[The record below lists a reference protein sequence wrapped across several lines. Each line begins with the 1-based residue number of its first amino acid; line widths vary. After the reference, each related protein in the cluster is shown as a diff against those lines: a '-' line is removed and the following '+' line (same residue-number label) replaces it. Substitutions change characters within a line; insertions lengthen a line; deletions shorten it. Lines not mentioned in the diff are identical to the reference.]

1 MFGWLKKIFKSEPV
15 PPSLMVPDCEHV
27 KHLMRNSIAGMQLAR
42 KRALDVMKSADIRF
56 VANMQVLEETLSRM
70 KDPKND

>member
-1 MFGWLKKIFKSEPV
+1 MFGWLKKRFKSEPV
-15 PPSLMVPDCEHV
+15 PPPLVVPDCEHV
-27 KHLMRNSIAGMQLAR
+27 KHLMRNAIAGMQLAR